1 MMTLAE
7 LDDLRDRRDRL
18 KTLVCVCVLVLAV
31 LVLASS
37 GPSDVRI
44 AGASTDADR
53 EFIVWHEADPA
64 NAAWF
69 EWHLFMQDPANAA
82 WFEWVTAPKVAAL
95 SATPAPYG
103 VWDRL
108 RECEAPDW
116 SGGWSANTGN
126 GFYGGLQFTLDSW
139 RWVGGT
145 GYPHQHS
152 RETQIE
158 MGERL
163 LARQGW
169 GAWPTCSRK
178 LGLR

>member
-18 KTLVCVCVLVLAV
+18 KTLTAVCVFVLAV
-31 LVLASS
+31 LVLATS
-37 GPSDVRI
+37 GPSDTKV
-44 AGASTDADR
+44 AGASTSSSFVEHCHQSPDDLAWC
-53 EFIVWHEADPA
+53 EFVIWYATPGAPEYHEWA
-64 NAAWF
+64 
-69 EWHLFMQDPANAA
+69 
-82 WFEWVTAPKVAAL
+82 TAPKV
-95 SATPAPYG
+95 TVQTWT
-103 VWDRL
+103 VWDDLRL
-108 RECEAPDW
+108 CEAPDW
-116 SGGWSANTGN
+116 AGGWQANTGN
-126 GFYGGLQFTLDSW
+126 GYYGGLQFSLSSW
-139 RWVGGT
+139 QLVGGT

-152 RETQIE
+152 RETQIA